1 MERKGVKWLGME
13 ELELFQSMLGIHKHT
28 IDSKK
33 RIILPSEYR
42 SFLGTQV
49 VISKSTDKCIKVF
62 SISAWK
68 ALDEK
73 IKALPS
79 EELRVLRRWL
89 YANSKLAE
97 IDSQGRIAIPQHL
110 CEYAGLEKNVVTLGA
125 GDYAEIWSEEEYL
138 GGDVE
143 VTNESIRD
151 MLSKNNL

>member
-1 MERKGVKWLGME
+1 ME
-13 ELELFQSMLGIHKHT
+13 EFAMFQSMLGIYKHT
-28 IDSKK
+28 IDAKK
-33 RIILPSEYR
+33 RIILPSEFR

-49 VISKSTDKCIKVF
+49 VISRSTDKCIKVY

-125 GDYAEIWSEEEYL
+125 GDYAEIWSEEEYA
-138 GGDVE
+138 GMDVD
-143 VTNESIRD
+143 VSNQSISD
-151 MLSKNNL
+151 MLSRNNL